1 MVTARRENVDIIG
14 LSGLITPSL
23 EEMRYVAA
31 QMEEEGFSVPLLI
44 GGATT
49 SKAHTALRIAPNYSK
64 PVIYVAD
71 ASRAVSVATSILSEA
86 NSAAFWQGVQDE
98 YEEVRQRRARNQT
111 RQSSVTIEAARA
123 NKAKIDLS
131 IPAKRPAWEGV
142 RTFTDYPL
150 ADLVERID
158 WTPFFQTWE
167 LAGHFP
173 QILEDEVVGE
183 SATSLY
189 ADARAMLDKIVSEH
203 WLEARAVVGFFP
215 ANSDGREDIL
225 LWEPGCEAGHDDEP
239 PFAIVHTL
247 RQQMSKTD
255 TRPNYALADFVAP
268 QESGVEDWLGMFAV
282 TAGIGIDEH
291 VVRFQAVHD
300 DYSAILLKAL
310 ADRLA
315 EAFAERM
322 HELVRRE
329 HWGYVSDECLDNEA
343 LIKEQYQGIRPAPGY
358 PACPDHTEKQTI
370 FELLQATDR
379 IGLELTE
386 SFAMTPTAAVSG
398 YYFWRPES
406 QYFGVGKVEKDQVE
420 PYAGRKGFAL
430 PLMERWLAPNLNY
443 ES

>member
-1 MVTARRENVDIIG
+1 
-14 LSGLITPSL
+14 
-23 EEMRYVAA
+23 MRYVAG
-31 QMEEEGFSVPLLI
+31 QMEEEGFSIPLLI

-64 PVIYVAD
+64 PVIYVPD
-71 ASRAVSVATSILSEA
+71 ASRAVSVATSILSETQSEA
-86 NSAAFWQGVQDE
+86 YWQQVQDE
-98 YEEVRQRRARNQT
+98 YEEVRQRRARNQV

-123 NKAKIDLS
+123 NRVRLDLS
-131 IPAKRPAWEGV
+131 VPAPPPSFEGV
-142 RTFTDYPL
+142 RTFVDYPL

-167 LAGHFP
+167 LAGYFP
-173 QILEDEVVGE
+173 AILEDEVVGE

-189 ADARAMLDKIVSEH
+189 KDARAMLDRLVAER

-225 LWEPGCEAGHDDEP
+225 LWEPGCEKRTDQP
-239 PFAIVHTL
+239 WKTVHSL

-255 TRPNYALADFVAP
+255 SRPNFALSDFVAP
-268 QESGVEDWLGMFAV
+268 LDSGQGDWLGMFAV

-291 VVRFQAVHD
+291 VALFEASHD
-300 DYSAILLKAL
+300 DYSAIMLKAL

-329 HWGYVSDECLDNEA
+329 YWGYAPDECLDNEA
-343 LIKEQYQGIRPAPGY
+343 LIKERYQGIRPAPGY

-370 FELLQATDR
+370 FDLLQATDR
-379 IGLELTE
+379 IDLHLTE

-406 QYFGVGKVEKDQVE
+406 QYFGVGRIEKDQVE
-420 PYAGRKGFAL
+420 EYACRKEMAL
-430 PLMERWLAPNLNY
+430 PLTERWLAPNLNY
-443 ES
+443 EA